1 MRADLHAHTTASD
14 GQQSP
19 EEVIRLAT
27 QASLDVIAIT
37 DHDTTAGIAPAQSA
51 SYGLIK
57 VIPGIEI
64 GSRTHDDEIDILG
77 YFIDP
82 AHAELQARLE
92 FFRRNRTERGQQIVE
107 RLGQL
112 GVPVDWE
119 RVLAFAGGDTVGRPH
134 IAQAMVEMG
143 YVESVKAA
151 FERYLGSDKPGY
163 VARETLSPEG
173 AIELIHAAGGV
184 AVLAHPVYVRDFPSM
199 VERLVPAGLDGIELH
214 YPDHTPEIEACAR
227 ELVQRFGLIMTGGS
241 DFHGLNMTGKA
252 MLGTAIAPPGAVD
265 ALRERSLRYRS
276 E

>member
-51 SYGLIK
+51 SYGLIE

-184 AVLAHPVYVRDFPSM
+184 AVLAHPVYVRDFPSR

-265 ALRERSLRYRS
+265 ALRERSRRYR
-276 E
+276 